1 MSLSIKGKNRSL
13 VGRILM
19 MGIFFVMLILPA
31 QAQDKIT
38 VSGFIVDEA
47 DLPLIGASVLVKGT
61 TEGVITD
68 VDGRYEI
75 LVAPDA
81 ELEVSYVGYKTQSA
95 YVNNRAKI
103 DFSLEPDAMMLQ
115 EVVAIG
121 YGSERKE
128 DLSMAIATMNVD
140 ESLKSRSSDIATV
153 LQGRLPGVTVMQS
166 GDPMSDATFS
176 IRGRGSKGTDG
187 DYNSGSGVL
196 FVVDGVPNAP
206 YMVEDIESITVLK
219 DAASAAIY
227 GASVGSAG
235 VVLITTK
242 KPEGGK
248 IRVDVNASYGFENVT
263 NLPEMLNA
271 QQYCDVWAKAVENN
285 PGSQLPALA
294 DPSVYKYANVTRT
307 NWLDEI
313 FRTGTKQHYA
323 LTVSGGGEKIQS
335 ILSMSYDD
343 HKGTLLNTWSKKFS
357 GKLQSDFKI
366 TNWLKFYERVSFD
379 ISNGQ
384 GNVPTSHEG
393 PIMGAYW
400 YPRSASVYEINE
412 DGSYALDADGERY
425 FGGAR
430 PAWATNVSGFPLI
443 YNPVAYLSRMHRRY
457 PENKI
462 FSTTGIEIKPITSLT
477 IKSEFTADLRTAET
491 DEFYPVMTEVGLQ
504 TAENYREQFLY
515 RDSHWLSET
524 TITWAQI
531 FGKHHISA
539 MGGFTADFSRTRTRS
554 IFSRDYLSEEDNKLL
569 WGLSQGD
576 WGYRR
581 PDESLYDETMASFLA
596 RVGYSYDDRYFIT
609 ASIRR
614 DASSK
619 LPSSKNYDWFP
630 AVSGSWKLSSESF
643 FKDSAVKDVLNLV
656 KFRAGWG
663 KIGNVELY
671 PSNVAAAEL
680 LNYDNAIVIGG
691 ESYTGTYLST
701 IANLN
706 ARWETTVQTSVGL
719 DLTLFK
725 SLDISVDWYNKVT
738 KDLIDEVP
746 TVVHMG
752 VNNKPMGNVGD
763 VLNRGW
769 ELSLNYNGSAAQ
781 GALTYNVWGNY
792 SFNKNTVREYG
803 IRNEPVEHTVPNI
816 NSRSLL
822 YSDVGQPWYS
832 YYIYRTN
839 GIFRS
844 QEQIDNYT
852 WTNPDTGQSQ
862 LIQPNAQVG
871 DLIFVDT
878 NNDGEISDADREFR
892 GSYAP
897 VHTFSFGGSVNWKGF
912 DFSIMFQ
919 GVAGNY
925 IYNGMKQMAMN
936 GRNQYGNL
944 ITDVLDTWDFNE
956 SSSKYPRLALTEDL
970 NGNYTMM
977 SDLFLEKGDY
987 LRLKNITIGY
997 TLPKFG
1003 KNMPGIRVYASCD
1016 NVCTITGYSGVDP
1029 EVGNYGLDS
1038 GNYPLTRFFNFGINL
1053 NF

>member
-323 LTVSGGGEKIQS
+323 LTVSGGG
-335 ILSMSYDD
+335 
-343 HKGTLLNTWSKKFS
+343 
-357 GKLQSDFKI
+357 
-366 TNWLKFYERVSFD
+366 R
-379 ISNGQ
+379 
-384 GNVPTSHEG
+384 
-393 PIMGAYW
+393 
-400 YPRSASVYEINE
+400 E
-412 DGSYALDADGERY
+412 D
-425 FGGAR
+425 
-430 PAWATNVSGFPLI
+430 TV
-443 YNPVAYLSRMHRRY
+443 Y
-457 PENKI
+457 PE
-462 FSTTGIEIKPITSLT
+462 
-477 IKSEFTADLRTAET
+477 
-491 DEFYPVMTEVGLQ
+491 
-504 TAENYREQFLY
+504 
-515 RDSHWLSET
+515 H
-524 TITWAQI
+524 
-531 FGKHHISA
+531 
-539 MGGFTADFSRTRTRS
+539 
-554 IFSRDYLSEEDNKLL
+554 
-569 WGLSQGD
+569 
-576 WGYRR
+576 
-581 PDESLYDETMASFLA
+581 
-596 RVGYSYDDRYFIT
+596 
-609 ASIRR
+609 
-614 DASSK
+614 
-619 LPSSKNYDWFP
+619 
-630 AVSGSWKLSSESF
+630 
-643 FKDSAVKDVLNLV
+643 
-656 KFRAGWG
+656 
-663 KIGNVELY
+663 
-671 PSNVAAAEL
+671 
-680 LNYDNAIVIGG
+680 
-691 ESYTGTYLST
+691 
-701 IANLN
+701 
-706 ARWETTVQTSVGL
+706 
-719 DLTLFK
+719 
-725 SLDISVDWYNKVT
+725 
-738 KDLIDEVP
+738 
-746 TVVHMG
+746 VV
-752 VNNKPMGNVGD
+752 
-763 VLNRGW
+763 
-769 ELSLNYNGSAAQ
+769 
-781 GALTYNVWGNY
+781 
-792 SFNKNTVREYG
+792 
-803 IRNEPVEHTVPNI
+803 
-816 NSRSLL
+816 
-822 YSDVGQPWYS
+822 
-832 YYIYRTN
+832 
-839 GIFRS
+839 
-844 QEQIDNYT
+844 
-852 WTNPDTGQSQ
+852 
-862 LIQPNAQVG
+862 
-871 DLIFVDT
+871 
-878 NNDGEISDADREFR
+878 
-892 GSYAP
+892 
-897 VHTFSFGGSVNWKGF
+897 
-912 DFSIMFQ
+912 
-919 GVAGNY
+919 
-925 IYNGMKQMAMN
+925 
-936 GRNQYGNL
+936 
-944 ITDVLDTWDFNE
+944 
-956 SSSKYPRLALTEDL
+956 
-970 NGNYTMM
+970 
-977 SDLFLEKGDY
+977 
-987 LRLKNITIGY
+987 
-997 TLPKFG
+997 
-1003 KNMPGIRVYASCD
+1003 
-1016 NVCTITGYSGVDP
+1016 
-1029 EVGNYGLDS
+1029 
-1038 GNYPLTRFFNFGINL
+1038 
-1053 NF
+1053 